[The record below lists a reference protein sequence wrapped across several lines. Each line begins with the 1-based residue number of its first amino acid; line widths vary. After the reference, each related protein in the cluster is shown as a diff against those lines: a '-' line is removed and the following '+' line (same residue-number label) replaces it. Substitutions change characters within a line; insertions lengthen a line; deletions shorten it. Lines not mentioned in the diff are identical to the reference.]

1 MRSTTRPTSKKKPL
15 LTRGFLAPLLAAA
28 VALSGLAVF
37 LRLLRPD
44 LALLNDPIVVG
55 GAATALLLA
64 AAAAFVLARPAP
76 GDRQALDDALAR
88 AETSEAA
95 LAHAADL
102 VTHVLDAVE
111 APVFIK
117 DRDRRFVLVN
127 KAFCDYVGR
136 PREEL
141 RGQRRD
147 DLFLADGAAPGQE
160 IVTGRDGTQHA
171 VLAENAI
178 FAGDDVVVGLV
189 TDITDRRRGEDAL
202 QLAASVFEHSAEG
215 IMVTDA
221 ANRIVRVNRAFCEI
235 SGYTA
240 EELIGRGPS
249 MLASGQH
256 GPDFYGA
263 LWRRLA
269 EEGHW
274 EGEVINRRKGG
285 AAAAEW
291 LSISAVGDD
300 RGRAHRYVAIYGE
313 ITERKAGEVR
323 TRYLAQHDVLTGL
336 VNRNLLGDRLNG
348 AVLQAQRG
356 GRRVALLTI
365 DLDRFRPI
373 NDRLGHLAG
382 DHLLRAVGRRLV
394 GAVRRIDTVAR
405 LGGDRFGIVLLG
417 IHGAAD
423 AALVAD
429 RLIGRLEAPF
439 ELDGQAVQ
447 LSASVGITLDD
458 ESGNDVEA
466 LLAASEAAMR
476 RAKQAGGMVYAFS
489 AAKSPALAEAPAA

>member
-1 MRSTTRPTSKKKPL
+1 MRPTTRPTTTAKSL
-15 LTRGFLAPLLAAA
+15 LTRGFLPPLVAAA
-28 VALSGLAVF
+28 VALAVMAGY
-37 LRLLRPD
+37 LRLVRPGFE
-44 LALLNDPIVVG
+44 LLTDPVVLCG
-55 GAATALLLA
+55 GAAALALA
-64 AAAAFVLARPAP
+64 ALAAFLLTRPAAAER
-76 GDRQALDDALAR
+76 RALSDALAR

-95 LAHAADL
+95 LARAADL

-127 KAFCDYVGR
+127 RAFCDYVGR

-147 DLFLADGAAPGQE
+147 DLFPADGATPGQE
-160 IVTGRDGTQHA
+160 VVAGHDGTRHA
-171 VLAENAI
+171 VLSEKAI

-189 TDITDRRRGEDAL
+189 TDITDRRRGEEAL

-215 IMVTDA
+215 ILITDA
-221 ANRIVRVNRAFCEI
+221 ANRIVRVNRAFSEI
-235 SGYTA
+235 SGYA
-240 EELIGRGPS
+240 PDELTGRSPS

-256 GPDFYGA
+256 GADFYGT
-263 LWRRLA
+263 LWRRLR

-274 EGEVINRRKGG
+274 EGEVINRRKSG
-285 AAAAEW
+285 AVAVEW
-291 LSISAVGDD
+291 LNISAVGDD
-300 RGRAHRYVAIYGE
+300 RGRAQRYIAIYGE
-313 ITERKAGEVR
+313 ITERKGGEAR
-323 TRYLAQHDVLTGL
+323 TRHLAQHDVLTDL

-382 DHLLRAVGRRLV
+382 DHLLREVGRRLAT
-394 GAVRRIDTVAR
+394 AVRRIDTVAR
-405 LGGDRFGIVLLG
+405 LGADRFAIVLLG

-439 ELDGQAVQ
+439 ELEGQAVQ
-447 LSASVGITLDD
+447 LSASVGIALDD
-458 ESGNDVEA
+458 EHGTDVET

-476 RAKQAGGMVYAFS
+476 RAKRAGGMVYAFAS
-489 AAKSPALAEAPAA
+489 AAPPAMAEAPAA